1 LKRWKSIIIYR
12 VIAIICFL
20 ILLIVQYFLVYNTY
34 KLKDQRYFISTR
46 GIINDDYTRSVSNDK
61 VYPGAQSIID
71 KYIYNNMSRLEL
83 LHKKSAGEFRDLG
96 DKVCDS
102 IFTQLRKHSNMDS
115 LFAEIVKQNKL
126 GHDLEYSLIVTSI
139 GVNFSN
145 NHYLPLFKIGDQNP
159 YLSQKIQSPSG
170 IQIAGNLKKINE
182 QNMVTSIYVSSPL
195 DHSYRI
201 GFSLYVDTPNRY
213 IAVLKQ
219 MIPMLTLAVFSILLV
234 VIIYFFTF
242 KNWLKQ
248 KKLAEMQSDFVNSIT
263 HELHTP
269 LATIIIANKNLQNDK
284 INSRKENIL
293 PLTKIIERQS
303 QRLKTLFERV
313 LDITTMNKFTLNKK
327 EYILDNLL
335 DDVLLDYRLMLSDN
349 NIEFVFNKNNDERK
363 VFLDRFWFTTML
375 FNIFENAIKYNCS
388 TVKKVEVTLS
398 DTKHSTEIRI
408 KDNGLGMPD
417 ATISHIF
424 EKFYRDTAIE
434 MKDTNG
440 LGLGLFY
447 TRQSI
452 DAHGWNLKVES
463 KEKVGSTF
471 IIIIPKGKFN
481 EFNKQVK

>member
-1 LKRWKSIIIYR
+1 MQLKRWESIIIYR
-12 VIAIICFL
+12 IIAIISFL
-20 ILLIVQYFLVYNTY
+20 ILLVVQYILVYNTY
-34 KLKDQRYFISTR
+34 KLKDQRYFISAR

-83 LHKKSAGEFRDLG
+83 LHKKSAGEFKALG

-115 LFAEIVKQNKL
+115 VFAEIVKQNKL
-126 GHDLEYSLIVTSI
+126 GHDLEYSLMVTSI

-145 NHYLPLFKIGDQNP
+145 NHYFPLFKIGDQNP
-159 YLSQKIQSPSG
+159 YLSQKIQSADG
-170 IQIAGNLKKINE
+170 IKIDGDLKNINQ
-182 QNMVTSIYVSSPL
+182 QNMVTSLYVSSPL

-219 MIPMLTLAVFSILLV
+219 MAPMLALAVFSILLV
-234 VIIYFFTF
+234 VLIYFFTF

-284 INSRKENIL
+284 INAQKENIL
-293 PLTKIIERQS
+293 SLTKIIERQS
-303 QRLKTLFERV
+303 QRLKTLFERI

-327 EYILDNLL
+327 EYILGKLL

-349 NIEFVFNKNNDERK
+349 NIEFEFNRNNDDRI

-375 FNIFENAIKYNCS
+375 FNIFENAIKYNNNN
-388 TVKKVEVTLS
+388 VKKVEVTVS
-398 DTKHSTEIRI
+398 DTKDSTEIHI
-408 KDNGLGMPD
+408 KDNGVGMPN
-417 ATISHIF
+417 ATINHIF
-424 EKFYRDTAIE
+424 EKFYRDTDNE
-434 MKDTNG
+434 VKETNG

-447 TRQSI
+447 TRQSVE
-452 DAHGWNLKVES
+452 AHGWNLKVES
-463 KEKVGSTF
+463 KEKEGSTF
-471 IIIIPKGKFN
+471 IIIIPKGKFT
-481 EFNKQVK
+481 EFNN